1 MHNELQK
8 QKHEFHLN
16 AVDLYEGVE
25 DSVKEP
31 PLRSREDELIE
42 KSGMV
47 RSQSEQPV
55 PIPMQPVPV
64 PKQHNGLRCKK
75 CFELLV
81 RDDEFL
87 FVPIERPDGLDTP
100 EESCSRIRRFWRITT
115 GPPCTTEVA
124 SYSSFTH
131 THARRCTVEIC
142 TTWDA

>member
-16 AVDLYEGVE
+16 AVDLFEGIE
-25 DSVKEP
+25 DPVKDP

-55 PIPMQPVPV
+55 PVPMQPVPV
-64 PKQHNGLRCKK
+64 TKQHNGLRCKK

-81 RDDEFL
+81 HDDEFL
-87 FVPIERPDGLDTP
+87 FVLLWRSD
-100 EESCSRIRRFWRITT
+100 ESSYAGGKLFANPQILEDRHWTALHHRNGVVLVIHSHSRT
-115 GPPCTTEVA
+115 
-124 SYSSFTH
+124 
-131 THARRCTVEIC
+131 
-142 TTWDA
+142 